1 MHMEYDENFRRRFP
15 HLSREIEES
24 GWLRVKE
31 RNSGFRGYEPGV
43 MDFLSR
49 CSTDEEALE
58 IVRYLEGRGEISHEL
73 ALSLRV
79 KIIKNGIRSICPK
92 REWGFYK

>member
-1 MHMEYDENFRRRFP
+1 MEYDENFRRRFP
-15 HLSREIEES
+15 HLSKEIEECA
-24 GWLRVKE
+24 WVTVKHRE
-31 RNSGFRGYEPGV
+31 QGFSGYEPGV

-58 IVRYLEGRGEISHEL
+58 VVRYLEKRGEITEKL

-79 KIIKNGIRSICPK
+79 KIIKNGVRSLCPK